1 MTRNWLVRFDPGHPD
16 LAAVSGALSIWAECD
31 RRTRSCRAHSA
42 GIVNG
47 AVLVEATCSEPGGLE
62 ALERLLG
69 ELGGAQ
75 LIAAVRD
82 APVAA

>member
-16 LAAVSGALSIWAECD
+16 LAAVSGVLSIWAEGD
-31 RRTRSCRAHSA
+31 RRARSWRAHSA

-62 ALERLLG
+62 PLERLLAG
-69 ELGGAQ
+69 LSGAQ
-75 LIAAVRD
+75 VIAAVRD